1 MCEDAMQ
8 NIRSAA
14 VAGLFYPG
22 EADVLMHD
30 VRAMLAAAR
39 PSELSPNGHGKH
51 AAPDNENRHARFP
64 HLNPLPLA
72 GEEAIESLREF
83 HVKALIVPHAGYIY
97 SGAIAASA
105 YASLKNI
112 ASKIHRVVLLGPTH
126 RVAVRGLALPGADA
140 FATPLGNV
148 RIDLAAAQAIA
159 HLPQVTISAP
169 AHAQEHSLEVQLPFL
184 QSVLPDFKLL
194 PLAVGMASAEEVAE
208 VLEVLWGG
216 DETLIVISSD
226 LSHYMP
232 YPTAQRVDNETVQSI
247 LKLHQPI
254 AHDRACGGTP
264 IGGLIVAAKKH
275 RLTPHLLDLRNSGDT
290 AGSHDQVVGYA
301 AIAFTQGELKKEQK
315 ISPERSNPSRPPLIR
330 GGDESPPDKGGGG
343 VESHGRIL
351 LQLARNAIAEQFGQA
366 KQNIPQADWLKQP
379 GATFVTLTLHGQL
392 RGCIGSLEAHRP
404 LAEDVRRNAVASA
417 FQDPRFA
424 PLTAEEFAD
433 VAVEVSLLTPAQP
446 MQFRDELDALT
457 QLRPNVDGVIF
468 EYGSYRSTFLPQVWE
483 NLAQPR
489 QFLAMLKRKAGLPDD
504 FWAEGVKLSRYTVE
518 KWSEKKQ

>member
-1 MCEDAMQ
+1 MQ
-8 NIRSAA
+8 NIRAAA

-126 RVAVRGLALPGADA
+126 RVAVHGLALPGTDT
-140 FATPLGNV
+140 FTTPLGNV

-226 LSHYMP
+226 LSHYLP

-264 IGGLIVAAKKH
+264 ISGLIVAAKKH
-275 RLTPHLLDLRNSGDT
+275 SLTPHLLDLRNSGDT

-301 AIAFTQGELKKEQK
+301 AIAFTQDGA
-315 ISPERSNPSRPPLIR
+315 
-330 GGDESPPDKGGGG
+330 ESQT
-343 VESHGRIL
+343 EHQEHGRIL
-351 LQLARNAIAEQFGQA
+351 LQLARNAIAEQFGRA

-468 EYGSYRSTFLPQVWE
+468 EYGAYRSTFLPQVWE

-504 FWAEGVKLSRYTVE
+504 FWAEGIKLSRYTVE